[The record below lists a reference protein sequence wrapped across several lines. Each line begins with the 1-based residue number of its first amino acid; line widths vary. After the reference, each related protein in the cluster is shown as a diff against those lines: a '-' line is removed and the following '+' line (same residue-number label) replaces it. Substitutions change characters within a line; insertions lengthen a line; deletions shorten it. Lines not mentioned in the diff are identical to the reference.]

1 MASSATLPFPTRLRD
16 ELMRR
21 LVLLVAAAMTLAAP
35 GVLYAQQPEPS
46 VATTTKESN
55 KDILVVPRKEV
66 LKRRRVEL
74 APFWGTTM
82 NDPLIRH
89 YVIGG
94 QVNFFITD
102 VLGLG
107 LEYTEYFRQIGGLY
121 SEVSPSYLVVPNA
134 NQYRRGAALN
144 FQYIPV
150 YGKFALFNRRI
161 FSFEG
166 KVGAGI
172 GFIQTEIIPRRPF
185 DESFTNY
192 NIAPNVFIGGR
203 FFFARWLS
211 LHFEVKDYI
220 FNDHFEPGR
229 IGPNGT
235 PLTIDQVKAAAPS
248 GIVNNIVFNIGLSFW
263 LPTDFEYKTVK

>member
-1 MASSATLPFPTRLRD
+1 
-16 ELMRR
+16 MRR
-21 LVLLVAAAMTLAAP
+21 LVLLVGAAMTLAAP
-35 GVLYAQQPEPS
+35 GVLYAQQEPA

-121 SEVSPSYLVVPNA
+121 SEVSPAFLVVPNA

-150 YGKFALFNRRI
+150 YGKFALFNRKI
-161 FSFEG
+161 FHFEG
-166 KVGAGI
+166 KVGVGI

-185 DESFTNY
+185 DESFANF

-220 FNDHFEPGR
+220 FNDHFEPSR
-229 IGPNGT
+229 IDATTGL
-235 PLTIDQVKAAAPS
+235 PLTIDQVKAAAPG